1 MHRLRLSQAPP
12 NYPLPRRS
20 RTSSCSPRW
29 QSLSLH
35 TSCPRTANA
44 REQFSPTATVSLFL
58 RQDVSVSLR
67 VWTPRDLC
75 CGLYRQSW
83 ILGLVAS
90 SLGVWRVSCGTF
102 ERVARPFG
110 CLTDHTI
117 YPYAGSATVN
127 PINPKNGWWK
137 SKSTNFN
144 IYGGLGR
151 AQRINRRARFLQGAE
166 RRIMHLLHV
175 ARAALMPNLQRE
187 PRFKNVHDTIRYLD
201 FLSNQ
206 VFRL

>member
-110 CLTDHTI
+110 CLT
-117 YPYAGSATVN
+117 
-127 PINPKNGWWK
+127 NPKPYTHMQVPQQ
-137 SKSTNFN
+137 STPSTLKMVDENQN
-144 IYGGLGR
+144 RQSLTYTEVWVEHRGSIDEPDSCRERSEELCIYY
-151 AQRINRRARFLQGAE
+151 
-166 RRIMHLLHV
+166 M
-175 ARAALMPNLQRE
+175 
-187 PRFKNVHDTIRYLD
+187 
-201 FLSNQ
+201 
-206 VFRL
+206 